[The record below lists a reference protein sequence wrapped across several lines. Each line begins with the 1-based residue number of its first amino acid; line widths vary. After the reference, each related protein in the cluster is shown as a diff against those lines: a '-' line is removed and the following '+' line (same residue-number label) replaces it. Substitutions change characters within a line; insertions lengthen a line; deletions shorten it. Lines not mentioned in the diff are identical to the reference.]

1 MLVMLRFLVPLL
13 VVLTVI
19 YVAVSIYSRSVR
31 RRKLA
36 ERWDSKDVLT
46 VDRDTFIRR
55 GLERYDHS
63 LRRKLILGVYIVPLT
78 VIAVIVYV
86 TNFM

>member
-1 MLVMLRFLVPLL
+1 MLVMFRFLLPLL
-13 VVLTVI
+13 IVLTVV
-19 YVAVSIYSRSVR
+19 YVVLSIYSRRVR

-46 VDRDTFIRR
+46 VDRETFIRR
-55 GLERYDHS
+55 GLERYDRS
-63 LRRKLILGVYIVPLT
+63 FRRKLILGVYIVPLT
-78 VIAVIVYV
+78 LIAILIYV

>member
-1 MLVMLRFLVPLL
+1 MLVMLRFLLPLL

-19 YVAVSIYSRSVR
+19 YIAISIYSRAVR

-46 VDRDTFIRR
+46 VDRETFIRR
-55 GLERYDHS
+55 GLERYDRS
-63 LRRKLILGVYIVPLT
+63 FRRKLILGVYIVPLT
-78 VIAVIVYV
+78 LIAILIYV

>member
-1 MLVMLRFLVPLL
+1 MLVMLRFLLPLL
-13 VVLTVI
+13 VVLTVV
-19 YVAVSIYSRSVR
+19 YVVLSVYSRIVR

-46 VDRDTFIRR
+46 VDRETFIRR
-55 GLERYDHS
+55 GLERYDRS
-63 LRRKLILGVYIVPLT
+63 FRRKLILGVYIVPLT
-78 VIAVIVYV
+78 VIAILIYV

>member
-1 MLVMLRFLVPLL
+1 MLVMLRFLLPLL
-13 VVLTVI
+13 VVLTVV
-19 YVAVSIYSRSVR
+19 YVVLSVYSRFVR

-46 VDRDTFIRR
+46 VDRETFIRR
-55 GLERYDHS
+55 GLERYDRS
-63 LRRKLILGVYIVPLT
+63 FRRKLILGVYIVPLT
-78 VIAVIVYV
+78 VIAILIYV

>member
-1 MLVMLRFLVPLL
+1 MLVMLRFLLPLL

-19 YVAVSIYSRSVR
+19 YIAVSIYSRSVR

-55 GLERYDHS
+55 GLERYDRS

-78 VIAVIVYV
+78 VIAILIYV

>member
-1 MLVMLRFLVPLL
+1 MFAMLRLLVPLL
-13 VVLTVI
+13 IILTVI
-19 YVAVSIYSRSVR
+19 YGVVSIWSRMVR

-46 VDRDTFIRR
+46 VDRETFIER
-55 GLERYDHS
+55 GLQKYDHS
-63 LRRKLILGVYIVPLT
+63 IRRKLILLIYIIPLT
-78 VIAVIVYV
+78 VIGVLIYV

>member
-1 MLVMLRFLVPLL
+1 MLVMLRFFLPLL

-19 YVAVSIYSRSVR
+19 YAVLSVYSRAVR

-46 VDRDTFIRR
+46 VDRETFIRR
-55 GLERYDHS
+55 GLERYDRS
-63 LRRKLILGVYIVPLT
+63 FRRKLILGVYVVPLT
-78 VIAVIVYV
+78 VIAIIVYV

>member
-1 MLVMLRFLVPLL
+1 MLPMLRLFFVLM

-19 YVAVSIYSRSVR
+19 YVIVSIWSRRVR

-46 VDRDTFIRR
+46 VDRETFIAR
-55 GLERYDHS
+55 GLQKYDRS
-63 LRRKLILGVYIVPLT
+63 FRRKLILLIYIIPLT
-78 VIAVIVYV
+78 LILLIVYV

>member
-1 MLVMLRFLVPLL
+1 MLPMLRLLLPLL

-19 YVAVSIYSRSVR
+19 YVVLSIYSRQVR
-31 RRKLA
+31 RRKLE

-46 VDRDTFIRR
+46 VDRETFVRR
-55 GLERYDHS
+55 GLQKYDNS
-63 LRRKLILGVYIVPLT
+63 IRRKLLLGVYIVPLT
-78 VIAVIVYV
+78 LIAVLVYV